1 MTIPQHT
8 SSSPVDVLAQTESFR
23 TLDRPTL
30 ELLVDAADI
39 DHVGSGHALFQIGEP
54 FGQVVYI
61 LYAGRMRKRRRS
73 GEAEEAHLG
82 EWLGLTNYVD
92 RTPYGF
98 TAEAVTDC
106 AVLRLDVG
114 TLDQLE
120 RHHSSLFNCLNHI
133 IVHKLR
139 ARSPVHG
146 IERGTLAQPVRG
158 VMTTPVAFCAPDMSL
173 REALA
178 LMQQRYI
185 GSLVVTGSDDKL
197 VGMLTRAD
205 LAEAVLLR
213 EAQPDDPVQPTACRT
228 PHTITPETPLWKAQD
243 VQQQQGAKYVVVV
256 DDDRPVGVVSQT
268 DILHALISQP
278 GLLGPSIEQSETLPE
293 LAALKARL
301 VEEAVHIREANRL
314 AHVSVRFLSETHL
327 ALQRRV
333 VHLTLRE
340 MPGEPPIPFA
350 ILIMG
355 SGGRKEML
363 LDPDQD
369 NGLIIAESPHAHDP
383 EVQSWFEGF
392 SNRLNENLH
401 QVGYRLCP
409 GDIMARNP
417 MYRRSLGDWQN
428 WIRSLVDRPTE
439 QAARWSNILFDF
451 DTLYGDDHLTVAL
464 RQYVLE
470 TIRARP
476 RLLTKMA
483 ADDARSRPALG
494 FFHQLIVTSRDAA
507 GAYIDLK
514 RNGLRLIADATR
526 ILAVQAGLSARN
538 TMDRLGALVRTGT
551 LDESLSTSAGDAHGV
566 LLELLLAHQIEQA
579 REAKPID
586 TQVDSKRLTEQNRI
600 RLRLAMRIVKR
611 LQDHLQSLFGVN
623 YLN

>member
-1 MTIPQHT
+1 MTIPQQT
-8 SSSPVDVLAQTESFR
+8 SASPVDVLAQTESFR

-30 ELLVDAADI
+30 EFLVDAADI
-39 DHVGSGHALFQIGEP
+39 DQVASGHTLFQIGEP
-54 FGQVVYI
+54 FGQIVYI

-73 GEAEEAHLG
+73 GEEEEAYLG
-82 EWLGLTNYVD
+82 EWLGITNYVD
-92 RTPYGF
+92 RTPFGF

-106 AVLRLDVG
+106 TVLGLDVD
-114 TLDQLE
+114 TLEQLE
-120 RHHSSLFNCLNHI
+120 RDHPSLFNCLNHI

-139 ARSPVHG
+139 VRSPVHV
-146 IERGTLAQPVRG
+146 IDRGALAQPVRG
-158 VMTTPVAFCAPDMSL
+158 VMTTPVASCAPDMPL

-178 LMQQRYI
+178 LMQQRNI
-185 GSLVVTGSDDKL
+185 GSLVVTGADHKL
-197 VGMLTRAD
+197 VGMLTRSD

-213 EAQPDDPVQPTACRT
+213 EAQPDDPIQPTACRP
-228 PHTITPETPLWKAQD
+228 PHTIMPETPLWKAQD
-243 VQQQQGAKYVVVV
+243 IQQQQGAKYVVVV

-278 GLLGPSIEQSETLPE
+278 GLLGPHIEQSETLHE

-314 AHVSVRFLSETHL
+314 AHTSVRFLSETHL

-333 VHLTLRE
+333 VDLTLRE
-340 MPGEPPIPFA
+340 MPGKPPISFA

-369 NGLIIAESPHAHDP
+369 NGLITAESPQAHDP
-383 EVQSWFEGF
+383 EVQGWFEDF

-417 MYRRSLGDWQN
+417 MYRRSFSDWQD
-428 WIRSLVDRPTE
+428 WIRCIVDRPTE

-451 DTLYGDDHLTVAL
+451 DTLYGDDRLTVAL

-470 TIRARP
+470 TIRAHP

-483 ADDARSRPALG
+483 ADDARGRPALG
-494 FFHQLIVTSRDAA
+494 FFHQLVVTSRDAT

-526 ILAVQAGLSARN
+526 ILAVQAGISAQN

-551 LDESLSTSAGDAHGV
+551 LAESLSTSAGDAHEV

-579 REAKPID
+579 REEKPID
-586 TQVDSKRLTEQNRI
+586 TQVDSKRLTEQNRM

-611 LQDHLQSLFGVN
+611 LQDRLQGLFGVN